1 MKFNLSD
8 FLQLDTKELLT
19 VNGGSPCSSSS
30 GSPSGSSSGSPS
42 GGSSGRPS
50 GSSSGRSSNGSGAP
64 SSSSTNSSDGGNG
77 GNSNPSVTRNPNGTV
92 TYHQKNGQSF
102 TYRTQGNNNSSK
114 NGNNDNSSK
123 TVPEAW
129 SGGSGSSG
137 GGSCSTST
145 SNNPNGQGPSTTS
158 SNPGGNQHKD
168 TKIHSGGGTC
178 TKTGGH
184 SPVNPNPTNP
194 DDVTSGGGTCSSKN
208 DTDKVY
214 GMFGQITDGSYA
226 DELTMQYYLK
236 HFPWTNGEVVD
247 SFMYGTYVDHNGVE
261 QQCKFSTVG
270 CKEIGSA
277 KIGSEFLGENVSPMS
292 IQNNCDFDKD
302 GNLSADE
309 IAQGLNNMLDEKFG
323 DIFNIEYEEI
333 NSNINL
339 EKLEEIANKNDTY
352 VLGFAQNCHGGH
364 WVVLEGYSQDFSGNI
379 TFNYDGTSDNDM
391 ANNRSFVLGIQNQ
404 SVSSEKYAI
413 TRIQTFTKVSK

>member
-1 MKFNLSD
+1 MKFNLTD
-8 FLQLDTKELLT
+8 FLQLDTKELLA

-42 GGSSGRPS
+42 GGS
-50 GSSSGRSSNGSGAP
+50 GAP
-64 SSSSTNSSDGGNG
+64 SSSSTNSSDGGTKTIYVPRG
-77 GNSNPSVTRNPNGTV
+77 PFYGEQVTV
-92 TYHQKNGQSF
+92 
-102 TYRTQGNNNSSK
+102 RTKGNNNSSK

-208 DTDKVY
+208 DTDKVS

-226 DELTMQYYLK
+226 DTLTMQKYK
-236 HFPWTNGEVVD
+236 
-247 SFMYGTYVDHNGVE
+247 
-261 QQCKFSTVG
+261 
-270 CKEIGSA
+270 KEPY
-277 KIGSEFLGENVSPMS
+277 KYQPN
-292 IQNNCDFDKD
+292 
-302 GNLSADE
+302 
-309 IAQGLNNMLDEKFG
+309 LDEKMNG
-323 DIFNIEYEEI
+323 DGNTFSTKGCLMTAVAI
-333 NSNINL
+333 NRIY
-339 EKLEEIANKNDTY
+339 K
-352 VLGFAQNCHGGH
+352 
-364 WVVLEGYSQDFSGNI
+364 I
-379 TFNYDGTSDNDM
+379 T
-391 ANNRSFVLGIQNQ
+391 
-404 SVSSEKYAI
+404 
-413 TRIQTFTKVSK
+413 SK